1 MIAALAVLGFVTA
14 QRLGELVLATH
25 NTRQLRARGAIE
37 TGARHYPLIVLLHV
51 AWLGGLWWLGW
62 NRPVSLAWLAV
73 YVLLEGLRAWTLAT
87 LGGRW
92 TTRIITLPGEPP
104 VRRGPYRFLSHPNYV
119 VVAGELA
126 VLPLVFGLP
135 LYALAFS
142 ALNGIAMAIRIPA
155 ENTALRAPAARPRT
169 RRSRKS

>member
-14 QRLGELVLATH
+14 QRGGELVLAAH
-25 NTRQLRARGAIE
+25 NTRKLRARGATE
-37 TGARHYPLIVLLHV
+37 TGARHYPLLVLLHV

-62 NRPVSLAWLAV
+62 NRTVSPFWLAV
-73 YVLLEGLRAWTLAT
+73 YVLLQGLRAWTLAT

-135 LYALAFS
+135 LYALAIS
-142 ALNGIAMAIRIPA
+142 ALNAVVMAIRIPA
-155 ENTALRAPAARPRT
+155 EDAALRAAGARAKA
-169 RRSRKS
+169 RRSKTS